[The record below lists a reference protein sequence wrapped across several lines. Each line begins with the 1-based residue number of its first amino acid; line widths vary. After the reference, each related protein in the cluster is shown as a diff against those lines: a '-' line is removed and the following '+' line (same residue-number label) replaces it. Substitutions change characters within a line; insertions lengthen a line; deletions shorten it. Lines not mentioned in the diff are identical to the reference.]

1 MSEESKTPESD
12 YVNMGAG
19 AGPGGSTLKLPEGM
33 DDPSLSQEDR
43 DMRLALALQ
52 QQENAAVYDAHKKKH
67 QAAKAAQTNRTA
79 RSGVVSRLAH
89 VRGKDQGMLSV
100 PPEYTTENAYVS
112 GGGNGTYNAPNGVA
126 PPEGASPQEIADF
139 KMAAGLQKVE
149 NLSAGVATTTHKI
162 VEEEESDKTAQNH
175 RTGHSNYHIN
185 QKKIP
190 FVKK

>member
-12 YVNMGAG
+12 YVHMGAG
-19 AGPGGSTLKLPEGM
+19 GAPGGSTLKLPEGM

-52 QQENAAVYDAHKKKH
+52 QQENAAAYDAHKKKH
-67 QAAKAAQTNRTA
+67 EAAKAAQTNRTA
-79 RSGVVSRLAH
+79 RSNVVSRLAH
-89 VRGKDQGMLSV
+89 VREKDQGMLSV

-112 GGGNGTYNAPNGVA
+112 GGDAGAYNPPAGA
-126 PPEGASPQEIADF
+126 PPAGASPQEIADY

-149 NLSAGVATTTHKI
+149 NMTAGVATTTNQI
-162 VEEEESDKTAQNH
+162 VTEGKNDGAAQSH
-175 RTGHSNYHIN
+175 RTERSNYHIN